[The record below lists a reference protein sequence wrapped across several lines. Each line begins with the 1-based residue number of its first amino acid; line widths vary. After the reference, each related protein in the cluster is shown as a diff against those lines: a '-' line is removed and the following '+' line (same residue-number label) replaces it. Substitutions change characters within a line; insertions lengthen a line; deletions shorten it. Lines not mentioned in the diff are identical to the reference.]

1 MIPLQW
7 RETKEPLDEGER
19 GELKDMQVEPMAAYY
34 GNWHTTAAAW
44 NSCPHVSAAEY
55 VSACAC
61 ACVCAC
67 ACASLCV
74 CVCV

>member
-1 MIPLQW
+1 
-7 RETKEPLDEGER
+7 
-19 GELKDMQVEPMAAYY
+19 MQVEPMSAYS

-61 ACVCAC
+61 ACVYAC